1 MAMVVW
7 SAEGRSDVY
16 LREQF
21 GQNLIY
27 AVVRDEDAAFVPV
40 FAGPE
45 LILHTTL
52 EAPRGRVLKVPLA
65 DLRRERWR
73 EIVPQSDGVI
83 EGVAAVGHKVL
94 VTQMREVHSRTTVYD
109 TEGLQY
115 ADIVFPTI
123 GTLSPAVGN
132 WEDDAAFF
140 TFTSFDVPAA
150 IYRYDVATSERA
162 IWWRPDVPVDAIAVR
177 QVWYRSKDGTR
188 VPMFLAHRPGLVPD
202 GATPTLLTGN
212 GGFNDAVTPSFSAIA
227 VALVERGGIY
237 AVANLRGGSEF
248 GDDWHRAGMREKK
261 QNTFDD
267 FIAAAEW
274 LIAQGYTN
282 PSKLA
287 VEGGGNGG
295 LLVGASMTQRPEL
308 FQAVVSASP
317 VLDMVRYHHFSLARS
332 GVPEY
337 GSAEDPEQ
345 FKWLIDYSPY
355 HHVRAGTD
363 YPAVLLEAADD
374 DSQVAPLHARKMAAQ
389 LQAASAGRRPVMLLY
404 DTKSRRENAL
414 PMDALIEN
422 ATDQLMFLLWQ
433 LRVPAEA
440 R

>member
-1 MAMVVW
+1 
-7 SAEGRSDVY
+7 
-16 LREQF
+16 
-21 GQNLIY
+21 
-27 AVVRDEDAAFVPV
+27 
-40 FAGPE
+40 
-45 LILHTTL
+45 
-52 EAPRGRVLKVPLA
+52 VLKVPLS
-65 DLRRERWR
+65 DLRRERWT
-73 EIVPQSDGVI
+73 EIVPQSAAVI
-83 EGVAAVGHKVL
+83 EAVAAIGHKVF
-94 VTQMREVHSRTTVYD
+94 VTEMRDVHSRITMYD

-123 GTLSPAVGN
+123 GTLSPALGN

-140 TFTSFDVPAA
+140 TFTSIDLPPA
-150 IYRYDVATSERA
+150 IYRYDVATNARTA
-162 IWWRPDVPVDAIAVR
+162 WWQPDVPVDANAIAVR

-188 VPMFLAHRPGLVPD
+188 VPMFLVHRPGLVPD

-212 GGFNDAVTPSFSAIA
+212 GGFNDAVMPNFSAIA

-237 AVANLRGGSEF
+237 AAANLRGGSEF

-267 FIAAAEW
+267 FVAAAEW

-287 VEGGGNGG
+287 IEGAGNGG

-317 VLDMVRYHHFSLARS
+317 LLDMVRYHHFSLARS

-337 GSAEDPEQ
+337 GSAEDSVQ

-355 HHVRAGTD
+355 HHVRPGTD
-363 YPAVLLEAADD
+363 YPAVLLAAGDGD
-374 DSQVAPLHARKMAAQ
+374 TRVAPLHARKMAAL

-404 DTKSRRENAL
+404 DTKSSRENAL

-433 LRVPAEA
+433 LRVPVEA